1 MEIDQ
6 TGLDAYSFCKKHKVP
21 ILDQKYHVY
30 NVYGRN
36 GHRKIETVQGKDSN
50 GDKLSLIVGN
60 HPGNWKGEHVEINV
74 VDRRKKNFQK
84 GEKKKGLTRN
94 FLAAHRG
101 ITLRKH
107 DKDYEY
113 GVKE

>member
-6 TGLDAYSFCKKHKVP
+6 TGLDAYSFRKKHKVP
-21 ILDQKYHVY
+21 ILDQRLYIYDAHGK
-30 NVYGRN
+30 N
-36 GHRKIETVQGKDSN
+36 GHRKIETVQGHDSN

-60 HPGNWKGEHVEINV
+60 HPGSWKVAPS
-74 VDRRKKNFQK
+74 KNRAVN
-84 GEKKKGLTRN
+84 RN

-101 ITLRKH
+101 ITTRKH
-107 DKDYEY
+107 SKDYEY